1 MMSLI
6 RNTSIHRVEIVGEYH
21 TVQVIEKTTVKDG
34 DLVIAES
41 KHLRVITPLTCE
53 GDDYTYVDTDI
64 SGESDYVKSVCAAAW
79 TDEAKDSYRTMMTN
93 LPHLQPRP

>member
-1 MMSLI
+1 MALTKS
-6 RNTSIHRVEIVGEYH
+6 TSIHRVEIVGDYH
-21 TVQVIEKTTVKDG
+21 SVQVIEKTTVRDG
-34 DLVIAES
+34 DLLIAES

-64 SGESDYVKSVCAAAW
+64 SAESDYVKSVCAAAW
-79 TDEAKDSYRTMMTN
+79 TDEAKETYRTMMTS